1 MTPLARAADA
11 FLEASVVGS
20 FSRIGISVRSRLLPE
35 FSNGSGPASA
45 GRVAVITGATSGIG
59 LAAASELARRG
70 WNIYFLARNPE
81 RAERAMATI
90 GSAAGAG
97 SGGTVGYGIADLED
111 QDSVRAFASEFRRAH
126 GRLDV
131 LVHAAGAIHQR
142 FGVNHAGI
150 ELTVAGQLVT
160 PFLLTKL
167 LFPALL
173 AAAPSR
179 VITVSSGG
187 MYAQRLDPATLEM
200 APSGYRGVVAYARVK
215 RAQVVLSREW
225 ARRIDPA
232 DVAFHAMHP
241 GWADTPGIAAALPRF
256 RWAARPILRTPE
268 QGADTIVW
276 LATAAPECLGSGCF
290 WHDRRPRPEYRLP
303 WTREDDPA
311 AARHLWESIDRA
323 AGSLSRPGPPAVR
336 SAVP

>member
-1 MTPLARAADA
+1 M
-11 FLEASVVGS
+11 
-20 FSRIGISVRSRLLPE
+20 
-35 FSNGSGPASA
+35 
-45 GRVAVITGATSGIG
+45 
-59 LAAASELARRG
+59 
-70 WNIYFLARNPE
+70 
-81 RAERAMATI
+81 
-90 GSAAGAG
+90 
-97 SGGTVGYGIADLED
+97 ED
-111 QDSVRAFASEFRRAH
+111 QDSVRAFAREFRRTH
-126 GRLDV
+126 HRLDV
-131 LVHAAGAIHQR
+131 LVHAAGAIHER
-142 FGVNHAGI
+142 FAVNHAGI

-167 LFPALL
+167 LLPALL

-187 MYAQRLDPATLEM
+187 MYTQRLDPATLEM
-200 APSGYRGVVAYARVK
+200 APAGYRGAVAYARVK

-276 LATAAPECLGSGCF
+276 LATAAPERLGSGCF
-290 WHDRRPRPEYRLP
+290 WHDRRPRSEYRLP
-303 WTREDDPA
+303 RTREDDPGV
-311 AARHLWESIDRA
+311 ARHLWESIDRA
-323 AGSLSRPGPPAVR
+323 AAS
-336 SAVP
+336 